1 MGFDML
7 SVVQLIG
14 GLALFIYGMTT
25 MGKGLER
32 AAGSKLEKT
41 LEKMTGNVFKALLMG
56 MVVTMVI
63 QSSSA
68 TTVMVVGFV
77 NAGIMTL
84 RQSVGVILGANI
96 GTTIT
101 AQILRLDGGAAV
113 SENLF
118 MQMLKPKNLAYV
130 IVLVGVIIMM
140 LAKKRRTRDI
150 ADIFSGFGILFIGM
164 SVMEGAVAPLAD
176 LPQFAQLF
184 AAISNPVLGVLV
196 GTLVTAIIQSSSASV
211 GILQALSTTGAITY
225 SAAIP
230 IILGQNIG
238 TCITAFL
245 SSLGGSKNARRTA
258 MVHFYFNLIGSI
270 VFLVGTYAI
279 QYTVGFPFWDA
290 AIDKGGIA
298 NFHTLFNLSCT
309 LLFLPFTGLLVK
321 LAAWSV
327 PSGDV
332 QEDPLSKLEPRFLTT
347 PSLALEQAQRC
358 IADMGEAAKQNFH
371 LATDPLFSNAVP
383 NEEIFREQESFLD
396 RAEVEIARY
405 LTNVHNIRSVDQRR
419 QTAEMMH
426 SLSDFEKIGDYA
438 QNIFTR
444 MDEFRQ
450 AELCFTPTAVQELR
464 TMCEAVGE
472 ALNLTVEGY
481 VTRSASVARTVEP
494 LEEVVD
500 TLKERLKSR
509 HIDRLS
515 NSECT
520 MQVGIPFLDI
530 VHDLEKISDHC
541 SNIAI
546 YTIQLCEGAEEFDT
560 HAYAKQAYKD
570 TEQFKEKLRF
580 YQQKYVTQIDA
591 IESPDGAIG

>member
-1 MGFDML
+1 MEFDVL
-7 SVVQLIG
+7 SIVQMIG

-41 LEKMTGNVFKALLMG
+41 LEKMTGNVFTALIMG

-84 RQSVGVILGANI
+84 KQSVGVILGANI
-96 GTTIT
+96 GTTVT
-101 AQILRLDGGAAV
+101 AQILRLSGGDGSG
-113 SENLF
+113 NLF
-118 MQMLKPKNLAYV
+118 MDLLKPKNLAYI

-150 ADIFSGFGILFIGM
+150 ADIFTGFGILFIGM
-164 SVMEGAVAPLAD
+164 AVMEGAVAPLAD
-176 LPQFAQLF
+176 LPQFADLF
-184 AAISNPVLGVLV
+184 AAISNPVLGVVV
-196 GTLVTAIIQSSSASV
+196 GAGVTAIIQSSSASV

-270 VFLVGTYAI
+270 AFLVAIYAV
-279 QYTVGFPFWDA
+279 QYAVGFSFWENP
-290 AIDKGGIA
+290 IDKGGIA
-298 NFHTLFNLSCT
+298 NFHTLFNVTCT

-321 LAAWSV
+321 LARWSV
-327 PSGDV
+327 PTGET
-332 QEDPLSKLEPRFLTT
+332 QEDPLAKLEPRFLTT
-347 PSLALEQAQRC
+347 PALALDQAQRC
-358 IADMGEAAKQNFH
+358 IADMGEAAKSNFH
-371 LATDPLFSNAVP
+371 LAVDPMFGGSAAS
-383 NEEIFREQESFLD
+383 EEIFREHEAFLD
-396 RAEVEIARY
+396 RAEVEIGRY
-405 LTNVHNIRSVDQRR
+405 LTTMHNVRSVDQRR
-419 QTAEMMH
+419 QSAEMMH

-438 QNIFTR
+438 QNIFDR
-444 MDEFRQ
+444 ADEFRQ
-450 AELCFTPTAVQELR
+450 AGLSFSATAMNELHAMTDAVSEVLD
-464 TMCEAVGE
+464 M
-472 ALNLTVEGY
+472 TVEAY
-481 VTRSASVARTVEP
+481 VTQSVSLARSVEP

-500 TLKERLKSR
+500 TMKEQLKSR
-509 HIDRLS
+509 HIERLG
-515 NSECT
+515 EGGCT
-520 MQVGIPFLDI
+520 MQTGIHFLDI

-546 YTIQLCEGAEEFDT
+546 YTIQLVEGAEEFDT
-560 HAYAKQAYKD
+560 HAYAKAEFKSGP
-570 TEQFKEKLRF
+570 QFESKLKF
-580 YQQKYVTQIDA
+580 YQSKYLSRLNDVAQA
-591 IESPDGAIG
+591 

>member
-1 MGFDML
+1 MEFDVL
-7 SVVQLIG
+7 SIVQMIG

-41 LEKMTGNVFKALLMG
+41 LEKMTGNVFTALIMG

-84 RQSVGVILGANI
+84 KQSVGVILGANI
-96 GTTIT
+96 GTTVT
-101 AQILRLDGGAAV
+101 AQILRLSGGDGSG
-113 SENLF
+113 NLF
-118 MQMLKPKNLAYV
+118 MDLLKPKNLAYI

-150 ADIFSGFGILFIGM
+150 ADIFTGFGILFIGM
-164 SVMEGAVAPLAD
+164 AVMEGAVAPLAD
-176 LPQFAQLF
+176 LPQFAELF
-184 AAISNPVLGVLV
+184 AAISNPVLGVVV
-196 GTLVTAIIQSSSASV
+196 GAGVTAIIQSSSASV

-270 VFLVGTYAI
+270 AFLVAIYAV
-279 QYTVGFPFWDA
+279 QYAVGFSFWENP
-290 AIDKGGIA
+290 IDKGGIA
-298 NFHTLFNLSCT
+298 NFHTLFNVTCT

-321 LAAWSV
+321 LARWSV
-327 PSGDV
+327 PTGET
-332 QEDPLSKLEPRFLTT
+332 QEDPLAKLEPRFLTT
-347 PSLALEQAQRC
+347 PALALDQAQRC
-358 IADMGEAAKQNFH
+358 IADMGEAAKSNFH
-371 LATDPLFSNAVP
+371 LAIDPMFGGSAAS
-383 NEEIFREQESFLD
+383 EEIFREHEAFLD
-396 RAEVEIARY
+396 RAEVEIGRY
-405 LTNVHNIRSVDQRR
+405 LTTMHNVRSVDQRR
-419 QTAEMMH
+419 QSAEMMH

-438 QNIFTR
+438 QNIFDR
-444 MDEFRQ
+444 ADEFRQ
-450 AELCFTPTAVQELR
+450 AGLSFSATAMNELHAMTDAVSEVLD
-464 TMCEAVGE
+464 M
-472 ALNLTVEGY
+472 TVEAY
-481 VTRSASVARTVEP
+481 VTQSVSLARSVEP

-500 TLKERLKSR
+500 TMKEQLKSR
-509 HIDRLS
+509 HIERLG
-515 NSECT
+515 EGGCT
-520 MQVGIPFLDI
+520 MQTGIHFLDI

-546 YTIQLCEGAEEFDT
+546 YTIQLVEGAEEFDT
-560 HAYAKQAYKD
+560 HAYAKAEFKSGP
-570 TEQFKEKLRF
+570 QFESKLKF
-580 YQQKYVTQIDA
+580 YQNKYLSRLNDA
-591 IESPDGAIG
+591 AQA

>member
-1 MGFDML
+1 MEFDVL
-7 SVVQLIG
+7 SIVQMIG

-41 LEKMTGNVFKALLMG
+41 LEKMTGNVFTALIMG

-84 RQSVGVILGANI
+84 KQSVGVILGANI

-101 AQILRLDGGAAV
+101 AQILRLSGGEG
-113 SENLF
+113 SGNLF
-118 MQMLKPKNLAYV
+118 MDLLKPKNLAYI

-150 ADIFSGFGILFIGM
+150 ADIFTGFGILFIGM
-164 SVMEGAVAPLAD
+164 AVMEGAVAPLAD
-176 LPQFAQLF
+176 LPQFADLF
-184 AAISNPVLGVLV
+184 AAISNPVLGVVV
-196 GTLVTAIIQSSSASV
+196 GAGVTAIIQSSSASV

-270 VFLVGTYAI
+270 AFLVAIYAM
-279 QYTVGFPFWDA
+279 QYTVGFSFWENP
-290 AIDKGGIA
+290 IDKGGIA
-298 NFHTLFNLSCT
+298 NFHTLFNVTCT

-321 LAAWSV
+321 LARWSV
-327 PSGDV
+327 PTGET
-332 QEDPLSKLEPRFLTT
+332 QEDPLAKLEPRFLTT
-347 PSLALEQAQRC
+347 PALALDQAQRC
-358 IADMGEAAKQNFH
+358 IADMGEAAKNNFH
-371 LATDPLFSNAVP
+371 LAVDPMFGGSAAS
-383 NEEIFREQESFLD
+383 EEIFREHEAFLD
-396 RAEVEIARY
+396 RAEVEIGRY
-405 LTNVHNIRSVDQRR
+405 LTTMHNVRSVDQRR
-419 QTAEMMH
+419 QSAEMMH

-438 QNIFTR
+438 QNIFDR
-444 MDEFRQ
+444 ADEFRQ
-450 AELCFTPTAVQELR
+450 AGLSFSATAMNELHAMTDAVSEVLD
-464 TMCEAVGE
+464 M
-472 ALNLTVEGY
+472 TVEAY
-481 VTRSASVARTVEP
+481 VTQSVSLARSVEP

-500 TLKERLKSR
+500 TMKEQLKSR
-509 HIDRLS
+509 HIERLG
-515 NSECT
+515 EGGCT
-520 MQVGIPFLDI
+520 MQTGIHFLDI

-546 YTIQLCEGAEEFDT
+546 YTIQLVEGAEEFDT
-560 HAYAKQAYKD
+560 HAYAKAEFKSGP
-570 TEQFKEKLRF
+570 QFESKLKF
-580 YQQKYVTQIDA
+580 YQNKYLSRLNDA
-591 IESPDGAIG
+591 AQA

>member
-1 MGFDML
+1 MEFDVL
-7 SVVQLIG
+7 SIVQMIG

-41 LEKMTGNVFKALLMG
+41 LEKMTGNVFTALIMG

-84 RQSVGVILGANI
+84 KQSVGVILGANI
-96 GTTIT
+96 GTTVT
-101 AQILRLDGGAAV
+101 AQILRLSGGEG
-113 SENLF
+113 SGNLF
-118 MQMLKPKNLAYV
+118 MDLLKPKNLAYI

-150 ADIFSGFGILFIGM
+150 ADIFTGFGILFIGM
-164 SVMEGAVAPLAD
+164 AVMEGAVAPLAD
-176 LPQFAQLF
+176 LPQFADLF
-184 AAISNPVLGVLV
+184 AAISNPVLGVVV
-196 GTLVTAIIQSSSASV
+196 GAGVTAIIQSSSASV

-270 VFLVGTYAI
+270 AFLVAIYAV
-279 QYTVGFPFWDA
+279 QYAVGFSFWENP
-290 AIDKGGIA
+290 IDKGGIA
-298 NFHTLFNLSCT
+298 NFHTLFNVTCT

-321 LAAWSV
+321 LARWSV
-327 PSGDV
+327 PTGET
-332 QEDPLSKLEPRFLTT
+332 QEDPLAKLEPRFLTT
-347 PSLALEQAQRC
+347 PALALDQAQRC
-358 IADMGEAAKQNFH
+358 IADMGEAAKSNFH
-371 LATDPLFSNAVP
+371 LAVDPMFGGSAAS
-383 NEEIFREQESFLD
+383 EEIFREHEAFLD
-396 RAEVEIARY
+396 RAEVEIGRY
-405 LTNVHNIRSVDQRR
+405 LTTMHNVRSVDQRR
-419 QTAEMMH
+419 QSAEMMH

-438 QNIFTR
+438 QNIFDR
-444 MDEFRQ
+444 ADEFRQ
-450 AELCFTPTAVQELR
+450 AGLSFSATAMNELHAMTDAVSEVLD
-464 TMCEAVGE
+464 M
-472 ALNLTVEGY
+472 TVEAY
-481 VTRSASVARTVEP
+481 VTQSVSLARSVEP

-500 TLKERLKSR
+500 TMKERLQSR
-509 HIDRLS
+509 HIERLG
-515 NSECT
+515 EGGCT
-520 MQVGIPFLDI
+520 MQTGIHFLDI

-546 YTIQLCEGAEEFDT
+546 YTIQLVEGAEEFDT
-560 HAYAKQAYKD
+560 HAYAKAEFKSGP
-570 TEQFKEKLRF
+570 QFESKLKF
-580 YQQKYVTQIDA
+580 YQSKYLSRLNDA
-591 IESPDGAIG
+591 AQA

>member
-1 MGFDML
+1 MEFDVL
-7 SVVQLIG
+7 SIVQMIG

-41 LEKMTGNVFKALLMG
+41 LEKMTGNVFTALIMG

-84 RQSVGVILGANI
+84 KQSVGVILGANI
-96 GTTIT
+96 GTTVT
-101 AQILRLDGGAAV
+101 AQILRLSGGEG
-113 SENLF
+113 SGNLF
-118 MQMLKPKNLAYV
+118 MDLLKPKNLAYI

-150 ADIFSGFGILFIGM
+150 ADIFTGFGILFIGM
-164 SVMEGAVAPLAD
+164 AVMEGAVAPLAD
-176 LPQFAQLF
+176 LPQFADLF
-184 AAISNPVLGVLV
+184 AAISNPVLGVVV
-196 GTLVTAIIQSSSASV
+196 GAGVTAIIQSSSASV

-270 VFLVGTYAI
+270 AFLVAIYAV
-279 QYTVGFPFWDA
+279 QYAVGFSFWENP
-290 AIDKGGIA
+290 IDKGGIA
-298 NFHTLFNLSCT
+298 NFHTLFNVTCT

-321 LAAWSV
+321 LARWSV
-327 PSGDV
+327 PTGET
-332 QEDPLSKLEPRFLTT
+332 QEDPLAKLEPRFLTT
-347 PSLALEQAQRC
+347 PALALDQAQRC
-358 IADMGEAAKQNFH
+358 IADMGEAAKSNFH
-371 LATDPLFSNAVP
+371 LAVDPMFGGSAAS
-383 NEEIFREQESFLD
+383 EEIFREHEAFLD
-396 RAEVEIARY
+396 RAEVEIGRY
-405 LTNVHNIRSVDQRR
+405 LTTMHNVRSVDQRR
-419 QTAEMMH
+419 QSAEMMH

-438 QNIFTR
+438 QNIFDR
-444 MDEFRQ
+444 ADEFRQ
-450 AELCFTPTAVQELR
+450 AGLSFSATAMNELHAMTDAVSEVLD
-464 TMCEAVGE
+464 M
-472 ALNLTVEGY
+472 TVEAY
-481 VTRSASVARTVEP
+481 VTQSVSLARSVEP

-500 TLKERLKSR
+500 TMKEQLKSR
-509 HIDRLS
+509 HIERLG
-515 NSECT
+515 EGGCT
-520 MQVGIPFLDI
+520 MQTGIHFLDI

-546 YTIQLCEGAEEFDT
+546 YTIQLVEGAEEFDT
-560 HAYAKQAYKD
+560 HAYAKAEFKSGP
-570 TEQFKEKLRF
+570 QFESKLKF
-580 YQQKYVTQIDA
+580 YQNKYLSRLNDA
-591 IESPDGAIG
+591 AQA

>member
-1 MGFDML
+1 MEFDVL
-7 SVVQLIG
+7 SIVQMIG

-41 LEKMTGNVFKALLMG
+41 LEKMTGNVFTALIMG

-84 RQSVGVILGANI
+84 KQSVGVILGANI
-96 GTTIT
+96 GTTVT
-101 AQILRLDGGAAV
+101 AQILRLSGGDGSG
-113 SENLF
+113 NLF
-118 MQMLKPKNLAYV
+118 MDLLKPKNLAYI

-150 ADIFSGFGILFIGM
+150 ADIFTGFGILFIGM
-164 SVMEGAVAPLAD
+164 SVMESAVAPLAD
-176 LPQFAQLF
+176 LPQFAELF
-184 AAISNPVLGVLV
+184 AAISNPVLGVVV
-196 GTLVTAIIQSSSASV
+196 GAGVTAIIQSSSASV

-270 VFLVGTYAI
+270 AFLVAIYAV
-279 QYTVGFPFWDA
+279 QYAVGFSFWENP
-290 AIDKGGIA
+290 IDKGGIA
-298 NFHTLFNLSCT
+298 NFHTLFNVTCT

-321 LAAWSV
+321 LARWSV
-327 PSGDV
+327 PTGET
-332 QEDPLSKLEPRFLTT
+332 QEDPLAKLEPRFLTT
-347 PSLALEQAQRC
+347 PALALDQAQRC
-358 IADMGEAAKQNFH
+358 IADMGEAAKSNFH
-371 LATDPLFSNAVP
+371 LAIDPMFGGSAAS
-383 NEEIFREQESFLD
+383 EEIFREHEAFLD
-396 RAEVEIARY
+396 RAEVEIGRY
-405 LTNVHNIRSVDQRR
+405 LTTMHNVRSVDQRR
-419 QTAEMMH
+419 QSAEMMH

-438 QNIFTR
+438 QNIFDR
-444 MDEFRQ
+444 ADEFRQ
-450 AELCFTPTAVQELR
+450 AGLSFSATAMNELHAMTDAVSEVLD
-464 TMCEAVGE
+464 M
-472 ALNLTVEGY
+472 TVEAY
-481 VTRSASVARTVEP
+481 VTQSVSLARSVEP

-500 TLKERLKSR
+500 TMKEQLKSR
-509 HIDRLS
+509 HIERLG
-515 NSECT
+515 EGGCT
-520 MQVGIPFLDI
+520 MQTGIHFLDI

-546 YTIQLCEGAEEFDT
+546 YTIQLVEGAEEFDT
-560 HAYAKQAYKD
+560 HAYAKAEFKSGP
-570 TEQFKEKLRF
+570 QFESKLKF
-580 YQQKYVTQIDA
+580 YQNKYLSRLNDA
-591 IESPDGAIG
+591 AQA

>member
-1 MGFDML
+1 MEFDVL
-7 SVVQLIG
+7 SIVQMIG

-41 LEKMTGNVFKALLMG
+41 LEKMTGNVFTALIMG

-84 RQSVGVILGANI
+84 KQSVGVILGANI
-96 GTTIT
+96 GTTVT
-101 AQILRLDGGAAV
+101 AQILRLSGGDGSG
-113 SENLF
+113 NLF
-118 MQMLKPKNLAYV
+118 MDLLKPKNLAYI

-150 ADIFSGFGILFIGM
+150 ADIFTGFGILFIGM
-164 SVMEGAVAPLAD
+164 AVMEGAVAPLAD
-176 LPQFAQLF
+176 LPQFADLF
-184 AAISNPVLGVLV
+184 AAISNPVLGVVV
-196 GTLVTAIIQSSSASV
+196 GAGVTAIIQSSSASV

-270 VFLVGTYAI
+270 AFLVAIYAV
-279 QYTVGFPFWDA
+279 QYTVGFSFWENP
-290 AIDKGGIA
+290 IDKGGIA
-298 NFHTLFNLSCT
+298 NFHTLFNVTCT

-321 LAAWSV
+321 LAKWSV
-327 PSGDV
+327 PTGET
-332 QEDPLSKLEPRFLTT
+332 QEDPLAKLEPRFLTT
-347 PSLALEQAQRC
+347 PALALDQAQRC
-358 IADMGEAAKQNFH
+358 IADMGEAAKSNFH
-371 LATDPLFSNAVP
+371 LAVDPMFGGSAAS
-383 NEEIFREQESFLD
+383 EEIFREHEAFLD
-396 RAEVEIARY
+396 RAEVEIGRY
-405 LTNVHNIRSVDQRR
+405 LTTMHNVRSVDQRR
-419 QTAEMMH
+419 QSAEMMH

-438 QNIFTR
+438 QNIFDR
-444 MDEFRQ
+444 ADEFRQ
-450 AELCFTPTAVQELR
+450 AGLSFSTTAMNELHAMTDAVSEVLD
-464 TMCEAVGE
+464 M
-472 ALNLTVEGY
+472 TVEAY
-481 VTRSASVARTVEP
+481 VTQSVSLARSVEP

-500 TLKERLKSR
+500 TMKEQLKSR
-509 HIDRLS
+509 HIERLG
-515 NSECT
+515 EGGCT
-520 MQVGIPFLDI
+520 MQTGIHFLDI

-546 YTIQLCEGAEEFDT
+546 YTIQLVEGAEEFDT
-560 HAYAKQAYKD
+560 HAYAKAEFKSGP
-570 TEQFKEKLRF
+570 QFESKLKF
-580 YQQKYVTQIDA
+580 YQNKYLSRLNDTAQA
-591 IESPDGAIG
+591 

>member
-1 MGFDML
+1 MEFDVL
-7 SVVQLIG
+7 SIVQMIG

-41 LEKMTGNVFKALLMG
+41 LEKMTGNVFTALIMG

-84 RQSVGVILGANI
+84 KQSVGVILGANI
-96 GTTIT
+96 GTTVT
-101 AQILRLDGGAAV
+101 AQILRLSGGDGSG
-113 SENLF
+113 NLF
-118 MQMLKPKNLAYV
+118 MDLLKPKNLAYI
-130 IVLVGVIIMM
+130 IVLVGVIVMM

-150 ADIFSGFGILFIGM
+150 ADIFTGFGILFIGM
-164 SVMEGAVAPLAD
+164 AVMEGAVAPLAD
-176 LPQFAQLF
+176 LPQFADLF
-184 AAISNPVLGVLV
+184 AAISNPVLGVVV
-196 GTLVTAIIQSSSASV
+196 GAGVTAIIQSSSASV

-270 VFLVGTYAI
+270 AFLVAIYAV
-279 QYTVGFPFWDA
+279 QYAVGFSFWENP
-290 AIDKGGIA
+290 IDKGGIA
-298 NFHTLFNLSCT
+298 NFHTLFNVTCT

-321 LAAWSV
+321 LARWSV
-327 PSGDV
+327 PTGET
-332 QEDPLSKLEPRFLTT
+332 QEDPLAKLEPRFLTT
-347 PSLALEQAQRC
+347 PALALDQAQRC
-358 IADMGEAAKQNFH
+358 IADMGEAAKSNFH
-371 LATDPLFSNAVP
+371 LAVDPMFGGSAAS
-383 NEEIFREQESFLD
+383 EEIFREHEAFLD
-396 RAEVEIARY
+396 RAEVEIGRY
-405 LTNVHNIRSVDQRR
+405 LTTMHNVRSVDQRR
-419 QTAEMMH
+419 QSAEMMH

-438 QNIFTR
+438 QNIFDR
-444 MDEFRQ
+444 ADEFRQ
-450 AELCFTPTAVQELR
+450 AGLSFSATAMNELHTMTDAVSEVLD
-464 TMCEAVGE
+464 M
-472 ALNLTVEGY
+472 TVEAY
-481 VTRSASVARTVEP
+481 VTQSVSLARSVEP

-500 TLKERLKSR
+500 TMKEQLKSR
-509 HIDRLS
+509 HIERLG
-515 NSECT
+515 EGGCT
-520 MQVGIPFLDI
+520 MQTGIHFLDI

-546 YTIQLCEGAEEFDT
+546 YTIQLVEGAEEFDT
-560 HAYAKQAYKD
+560 HAYAKAEFKSGP
-570 TEQFKEKLRF
+570 QFESKLKF
-580 YQQKYVTQIDA
+580 YQNKYLSRLNDA
-591 IESPDGAIG
+591 AQA

>member
-1 MGFDML
+1 MEFNML

-56 MVVTMVI
+56 LVVTMVI

-77 NAGIMTL
+77 NAGIMSL

-101 AQILRLDGGAAV
+101 AQILRLDSGSAIG
-113 SENLF
+113 ENLM

-164 SVMEGAVAPLAD
+164 SVMESAVAPLAD
-176 LPQFAQLF
+176 WPQFAQLF
-184 AAISNPVLGVLV
+184 ATIANPVLGVLV
-196 GTLVTAIIQSSSASV
+196 GAGVTAIIQSSSASV
-211 GILQALSTTGAITY
+211 GILQALSTTGAISY
-225 SAAIP
+225 AAAIP

-270 VFLVGTYAI
+270 VFLVAIYAI
-279 QYTVGFPFWDA
+279 EYTVGFPFWDS

-298 NFHTLFNLSCT
+298 NFHTLFNVTCT
-309 LLFLPFTGLLVK
+309 LLFLPFTGVLVK
-321 LAAWSV
+321 LATWSV
-327 PSGDV
+327 PSGET
-332 QEDPLSKLEPRFLTT
+332 QEDPLAKLEPRFLTT

-358 IADMGEAAKQNFH
+358 IADMGDAAKQNFH
-371 LATDPLFSNAVP
+371 LAVGPLFGEGEPKEDV
-383 NEEIFREQESFLD
+383 FREHESFLD
-396 RAEVEIARY
+396 RAEVEIGRY
-405 LTNVHNIRSVDQRR
+405 LTNIHNIRSVDQRR
-419 QTAEMMH
+419 QLAEMMH
-426 SLSDFEKIGDYA
+426 TLSDFEKIGDYA
-438 QNIFTR
+438 QNIFGR
-444 MDEFRQ
+444 VDEFRQ
-450 AELCFTPTAVQELR
+450 SDLCFSPAAMQELHA
-464 TMCEAVGE
+464 MCGAVGE
-472 ALNLTVEGY
+472 ALDLTVEGY
-481 VTRSASVARTVEP
+481 VTRSVSVARTVEP
-494 LEEVVD
+494 IEEVVD

-509 HIDRLS
+509 HIERLS
-515 NSECT
+515 RSECT
-520 MQVGIPFLDI
+520 MQTGIHFLDI

-541 SNIAI
+541 ANIAI
-546 YTIQLCEGAEEFDT
+546 YTIQLGEGAEEFDT
-560 HAYAKQAYKD
+560 HEYAKKEYKS
-570 TEQFKEKLRF
+570 TEQFKEKLAF
-580 YQQKYVTQIDA
+580 YQQKYLTQIDPSA
-591 IESPDGAIG
+591 K

>member
-1 MGFDML
+1 MDFNVL
-7 SVVQLIG
+7 SVVQMVG
-14 GLALFIYGMTT
+14 GLALFVYGMTT

-41 LEKMTGNVFKALLMG
+41 LEKMTGNIFSSLLMG

-84 RQSVGVILGANI
+84 HQSIGVILGANI

-101 AQILRLDGGAAV
+101 AQILRLDSGSGM
-113 SENLF
+113 SDSII
-118 MQMLKPKNLAYV
+118 MQMLKPKNLAFI
-130 IVLVGVIIMM
+130 IVLIGVIIMM

-164 SVMEGAVAPLAD
+164 STMESAVAPLAD
-176 LPQFAQLF
+176 LPQFSQLF
-184 AAISNPVLGVLV
+184 ATIANPVLGVLV
-196 GTLVTAIIQSSSASV
+196 GAGVTAIIQSSSASV

-245 SSLGGSKNARRTA
+245 SSIGGSKNARRTA

-270 VFLVGTYAI
+270 IFLVGIYALE
-279 QYTVGFPFWDA
+279 YTVGFAFWDS

-298 NFHTLFNLSCT
+298 NFHTLFNVSCT
-309 LLFLPFTGLLVK
+309 ILFLPFTRLLVN
-321 LAAWSV
+321 LAEWSV
-327 PSGDV
+327 PSGEQ
-332 QEDPLSKLEPRFLTT
+332 QEDPLARLEPRFLTT

-358 IADMGEAAKQNFH
+358 IADMGDAAKQNFR
-371 LATDPLFSNAVP
+371 LATEPLFGGSISS
-383 NEEIFREQESFLD
+383 EEKFRETESFLD

-405 LTNVHNIRSVDQRR
+405 LTNVHNIRSIDQRR
-419 QTAEMMH
+419 QMAEMMH

-438 QNIFTR
+438 QNIFER
-444 MDEFRQ
+444 AEEFRQ
-450 AELCFTPTAVQELR
+450 SGMAFSDVAALELR
-464 TMCEAVGE
+464 TMCKAVGE
-472 ALNLTVEGY
+472 ALELTVEGY
-481 VTRSASVARTVEP
+481 VTRSVSISRTVEP
-494 LEEVVD
+494 VEEVVD
-500 TLKERLKSR
+500 TLKERLKSN
-509 HIDRLS
+509 HIDRLG

-520 MQVGIPFLDI
+520 MQIGIPFLDI

-546 YTIQLCEGAEEFDT
+546 YTIQLGEGAEEFDT
-560 HAYAKQAYKD
+560 HEYAKEGYRS
-570 TEQFKEKLRF
+570 TPQFAEKLRY
-580 YQQKYVTQIDA
+580 YQQKYLTQLDA
-591 IESPDGAIG
+591 LPDKH

>member
-1 MGFDML
+1 M
-7 SVVQLIG
+7 IG

-41 LEKMTGNVFKALLMG
+41 LEKMTGNVFTALIMG
-56 MVVTMVI
+56 MVVTKVI

-84 RQSVGVILGANI
+84 KQSVGVILGANI
-96 GTTIT
+96 GTTVT
-101 AQILRLDGGAAV
+101 AQILRLSGGDGSG
-113 SENLF
+113 NLF
-118 MQMLKPKNLAYV
+118 MDLLKPKNLAYI

-150 ADIFSGFGILFIGM
+150 ADIFTGFGILFIGM
-164 SVMEGAVAPLAD
+164 AVMEGAVAPLAD
-176 LPQFAQLF
+176 LPQFADLF
-184 AAISNPVLGVLV
+184 AAISNPVLGVVV
-196 GTLVTAIIQSSSASV
+196 GAGVTAIIQSSSASV

-270 VFLVGTYAI
+270 AFLVAIYAV
-279 QYTVGFPFWDA
+279 QYTVGFSFWENP
-290 AIDKGGIA
+290 IDKGGIA
-298 NFHTLFNLSCT
+298 NFHTLFNVTCT

-321 LAAWSV
+321 LAKWSV
-327 PSGDV
+327 PTGET
-332 QEDPLSKLEPRFLTT
+332 QEDPLAKLEPRFLTT
-347 PSLALEQAQRC
+347 PALALDQAQRC
-358 IADMGEAAKQNFH
+358 IADMGEAAKSNFH
-371 LATDPLFSNAVP
+371 LAVDPMFGGSAAS
-383 NEEIFREQESFLD
+383 EEIFREHEAFLD
-396 RAEVEIARY
+396 RAEVEIGRY
-405 LTNVHNIRSVDQRR
+405 LTTMHNVRSVDQRR
-419 QTAEMMH
+419 QSAEMMH

-438 QNIFTR
+438 QNIFDR
-444 MDEFRQ
+444 ADEFRQ
-450 AELCFTPTAVQELR
+450 AGLSFSTTAMNELHAMTDAVSEVLD
-464 TMCEAVGE
+464 M
-472 ALNLTVEGY
+472 TVEAY
-481 VTRSASVARTVEP
+481 VTQSVSLARSVEP

-500 TLKERLKSR
+500 TMKEQLKSR
-509 HIDRLS
+509 HIERLG
-515 NSECT
+515 EGGCT
-520 MQVGIPFLDI
+520 MQTGIHFLDI

-546 YTIQLCEGAEEFDT
+546 YTIQLVEGAEEFDT
-560 HAYAKQAYKD
+560 HAYAKAEFKSGP
-570 TEQFKEKLRF
+570 QFESKLKF
-580 YQQKYVTQIDA
+580 YQSKYLSRLNDA
-591 IESPDGAIG
+591 AQA

>member
-1 MGFDML
+1 MEFDVL
-7 SVVQLIG
+7 SIVQMIG

-41 LEKMTGNVFKALLMG
+41 LEKMTGNVFTALIMG

-84 RQSVGVILGANI
+84 KQSVGVILGANI
-96 GTTIT
+96 GTTVT
-101 AQILRLDGGAAV
+101 AQILRLSGGEG
-113 SENLF
+113 SGNLF
-118 MQMLKPKNLAYV
+118 MDMLKPKNLAYI

-150 ADIFSGFGILFIGM
+150 ADIFTGFGILFIGM
-164 SVMEGAVAPLAD
+164 AVMEGAVAPLAD
-176 LPQFAQLF
+176 LPQFADLF
-184 AAISNPVLGVLV
+184 AAISNPVLGVVV
-196 GTLVTAIIQSSSASV
+196 GAGVTAIIQSSSASV

-270 VFLVGTYAI
+270 AFLVAIYAV
-279 QYTVGFPFWDA
+279 QYTVGFSFWENP
-290 AIDKGGIA
+290 IDKGGIA
-298 NFHTLFNLSCT
+298 NFHTLFNVTCT

-321 LAAWSV
+321 LAKWSV
-327 PSGDV
+327 PTGET
-332 QEDPLSKLEPRFLTT
+332 QEDPLAKLEPRFLTT
-347 PSLALEQAQRC
+347 PALALDQAQRC
-358 IADMGEAAKQNFH
+358 IADMGEAAKSNFH
-371 LATDPLFSNAVP
+371 LAVDPMFGGSAAS
-383 NEEIFREQESFLD
+383 EEIFREHEAFLD
-396 RAEVEIARY
+396 RAEVEIGRY
-405 LTNVHNIRSVDQRR
+405 LTTMHNVRSVDQRR
-419 QTAEMMH
+419 QSAEMMH

-438 QNIFTR
+438 QNIFDR
-444 MDEFRQ
+444 ADEFRQ
-450 AELCFTPTAVQELR
+450 AGLSFSTTAMNELHAMTDAVSEVLD
-464 TMCEAVGE
+464 M
-472 ALNLTVEGY
+472 TVEAY
-481 VTRSASVARTVEP
+481 VTQSVSLARSVEP

-500 TLKERLKSR
+500 TMKEQLKSR
-509 HIDRLS
+509 HIERLG
-515 NSECT
+515 EGGCT
-520 MQVGIPFLDI
+520 MQTGIHFLDI

-546 YTIQLCEGAEEFDT
+546 YTIQLVEGAEEFDT
-560 HAYAKQAYKD
+560 HAYAKAEFKSGP
-570 TEQFKEKLRF
+570 QFESKLKF
-580 YQQKYVTQIDA
+580 YQSKYLSRLNDA
-591 IESPDGAIG
+591 AQA

>member
-1 MGFDML
+1 MEFDVL
-7 SVVQLIG
+7 SIVQMIG

-41 LEKMTGNVFKALLMG
+41 LEKMTGNDFTALIMG

-84 RQSVGVILGANI
+84 KQSVGVILGANI
-96 GTTIT
+96 GTTVT
-101 AQILRLDGGAAV
+101 AQILRLSGGEG
-113 SENLF
+113 SGNLF
-118 MQMLKPKNLAYV
+118 MDLLKPKNLAYI

-150 ADIFSGFGILFIGM
+150 ADIFTGFGILFIGM
-164 SVMEGAVAPLAD
+164 AVMEGAVAPLAD
-176 LPQFAQLF
+176 LPQFADLF
-184 AAISNPVLGVLV
+184 AAISNPVLGVVV
-196 GTLVTAIIQSSSASV
+196 GAGVTAIIQSSSASV

-270 VFLVGTYAI
+270 AFLVAIYAV
-279 QYTVGFPFWDA
+279 QYAVGFSFWENP
-290 AIDKGGIA
+290 IDKGGIA
-298 NFHTLFNLSCT
+298 NFHTLFNVTCT

-321 LAAWSV
+321 LARWSV
-327 PSGDV
+327 PTGET
-332 QEDPLSKLEPRFLTT
+332 QEDPLAKLEPRFLTT
-347 PSLALEQAQRC
+347 PALALDQAQRC
-358 IADMGEAAKQNFH
+358 IADMGEAAKSNFH
-371 LATDPLFSNAVP
+371 LAVDPMFGGSAAS
-383 NEEIFREQESFLD
+383 EEIFREHEAFLD
-396 RAEVEIARY
+396 RAEVEIGRY
-405 LTNVHNIRSVDQRR
+405 LTTMHNVRSVDQRR
-419 QTAEMMH
+419 QSAEMMH

-438 QNIFTR
+438 QNIFDR
-444 MDEFRQ
+444 ADEFRQ
-450 AELCFTPTAVQELR
+450 AGLSFSATAMNELHAMTDAVSEVLD
-464 TMCEAVGE
+464 M
-472 ALNLTVEGY
+472 TVEAY
-481 VTRSASVARTVEP
+481 VTQSVSLARSVEP

-500 TLKERLKSR
+500 TMKEQLKSR
-509 HIDRLS
+509 HIERLG
-515 NSECT
+515 EGGCT
-520 MQVGIPFLDI
+520 MQTGIHFLDI

-546 YTIQLCEGAEEFDT
+546 YTIQLVEGAEEFDT
-560 HAYAKQAYKD
+560 HAYAKAEFKSGP
-570 TEQFKEKLRF
+570 QFESKLKF
-580 YQQKYVTQIDA
+580 YQSKYLSRLNDA
-591 IESPDGAIG
+591 AQA

>member
-1 MGFDML
+1 MEFNML

-56 MVVTMVI
+56 LVVTMVI

-77 NAGIMTL
+77 NAGIMSL

-101 AQILRLDGGAAV
+101 AQILRLDSGSAIG
-113 SENLF
+113 ENLM

-164 SVMEGAVAPLAD
+164 SVMESAVAPLAD
-176 LPQFAQLF
+176 WPQFAQLF
-184 AAISNPVLGVLV
+184 ATIANPVLGVLV
-196 GTLVTAIIQSSSASV
+196 GAGVTAIIQSSSASV
-211 GILQALSTTGAITY
+211 GILQALSTTGAISY
-225 SAAIP
+225 AAAIP

-270 VFLVGTYAI
+270 VFLVAIYAI
-279 QYTVGFPFWDA
+279 EYTVGFPFWDS

-298 NFHTLFNLSCT
+298 NFHTLFNVTCT
-309 LLFLPFTGLLVK
+309 LLFLPFTGVLVK
-321 LAAWSV
+321 LATWSV
-327 PSGDV
+327 PSGET
-332 QEDPLSKLEPRFLTT
+332 QEDPLAKLEPRFLTT

-358 IADMGEAAKQNFH
+358 IADMGDAAKQNFH
-371 LATDPLFSNAVP
+371 LAVGPLFGEGEPKEDV
-383 NEEIFREQESFLD
+383 FREHESFLD
-396 RAEVEIARY
+396 RAEVEIGRY
-405 LTNVHNIRSVDQRR
+405 LTNIHNIRSVDQRR
-419 QTAEMMH
+419 QLAEMMH

-438 QNIFTR
+438 QNIFGR
-444 MDEFRQ
+444 VDEFRQ
-450 AELCFTPTAVQELR
+450 SDLCFSPAAMQELHA
-464 TMCEAVGE
+464 MCGAVGE
-472 ALNLTVEGY
+472 ALDLTVEGY
-481 VTRSASVARTVEP
+481 VTRSVSVARTVEP
-494 LEEVVD
+494 IEEVVD

-509 HIDRLS
+509 HIERLS
-515 NSECT
+515 RSECT
-520 MQVGIPFLDI
+520 MQTGIHFLDI

-541 SNIAI
+541 ANIAI
-546 YTIQLCEGAEEFDT
+546 YTIQLGEGAEEFDT
-560 HAYAKQAYKD
+560 HEYAKKEYKS
-570 TEQFKEKLRF
+570 TEQFKEKLAF
-580 YQQKYVTQIDA
+580 YQQKYLTQIDPSA
-591 IESPDGAIG
+591 K

>member
-1 MGFDML
+1 MEFNVL
-7 SVVQLIG
+7 SVVQLVG

-77 NAGIMTL
+77 NAGIMSL

-101 AQILRLDGGAAV
+101 AQILRLDSGG
-113 SENLF
+113 EIGGNLF
-118 MQMLKPKNLAYV
+118 MQMLKPKNLAFL
-130 IVLVGVIIMM
+130 IVLAGVIIMM

-164 SVMEGAVAPLAD
+164 STMESAVAPLAD

-184 AAISNPVLGVLV
+184 ATIANPVLGVLV
-196 GTLVTAIIQSSSASV
+196 GAGVTAIIQSSSASV

-225 SAAIP
+225 AAAIP

-245 SSLGGSKNARRTA
+245 SSIGGSKNARRTA

-270 VFLVGTYAI
+270 VFLAVIYSI
-279 QYTVGFPFWDA
+279 QYTVGFSFWNS

-298 NFHTLFNLSCT
+298 NFHTLFNVTCT
-309 LLFLPFTGLLVK
+309 ILFLPFTKLLVH
-321 LAAWSV
+321 LAEWSV
-327 PSGDV
+327 PSGEQ
-332 QEDPLSKLEPRFLTT
+332 QEDPLARLEPRFLTT

-358 IADMGEAAKQNFH
+358 IADMGDAAKQNLQ
-371 LATDPLFSNAVP
+371 LATEPLFDKSAP
-383 NEEIFREQESFLD
+383 NESLFREHESFLD
-396 RAEVEIARY
+396 RAEVEVARY
-405 LTNVHNIRSVDQRR
+405 LTNIHNIRSVDQRR
-419 QTAEMMH
+419 QLAEMMH

-438 QNIFTR
+438 QNIFDR
-444 MDEFRQ
+444 AEEFRQ
-450 AELCFTPTAVQELR
+450 SDLSFSETAAQELH
-464 TMCEAVGE
+464 TMCQAVGE
-472 ALNLTVEGY
+472 ALDLTVEGY
-481 VTRSASVARTVEP
+481 VTRSVSIARTVEP
-494 LEEVVD
+494 VEEVVD
-500 TLKERLKSR
+500 TLKERLKSN
-509 HIDRLS
+509 HIQRLG
-515 NSECT
+515 NNECT
-520 MQVGIPFLDI
+520 MQIGIHFLDI

-546 YTIQLCEGAEEFDT
+546 YTIQLGEGAEEFDT
-560 HAYAKQAYKD
+560 HEYAKEGYRS
-570 TEQFKEKLRF
+570 TPQFAEKLRY
-580 YQQKYVTQIDA
+580 YQQKYLTQIQA
-591 IESPDGAIG
+591 AQEKA

>member
-1 MGFDML
+1 MEFDVL
-7 SVVQLIG
+7 SIVQMIG

-41 LEKMTGNVFKALLMG
+41 LEKMTGNVFTALIMG

-84 RQSVGVILGANI
+84 KQSVGVILGANI

-101 AQILRLDGGAAV
+101 AQILRLSGGDGSG
-113 SENLF
+113 NLF
-118 MQMLKPKNLAYV
+118 MDLLKPKNLAYI

-150 ADIFSGFGILFIGM
+150 ADIFTGFGILFIGM
-164 SVMEGAVAPLAD
+164 AVMEGAVAPLAD
-176 LPQFAQLF
+176 LPQFADLF
-184 AAISNPVLGVLV
+184 AAISNPVLGVVV
-196 GTLVTAIIQSSSASV
+196 GAGVTAIIQSSSASV

-270 VFLVGTYAI
+270 AFLVAIYAV
-279 QYTVGFPFWDA
+279 QYAVGFSFWENP
-290 AIDKGGIA
+290 IDKGGIA
-298 NFHTLFNLSCT
+298 NFHTLFNVTCT

-321 LAAWSV
+321 LARWSV
-327 PSGDV
+327 PTGET
-332 QEDPLSKLEPRFLTT
+332 QEDPLAKLEPRFLTT
-347 PSLALEQAQRC
+347 PALALDQAQRC
-358 IADMGEAAKQNFH
+358 IADMGEAAKSNFH
-371 LATDPLFSNAVP
+371 LAVDPMFGGSAAS
-383 NEEIFREQESFLD
+383 EEIFREHEAFLD
-396 RAEVEIARY
+396 RAEVEIGRY
-405 LTNVHNIRSVDQRR
+405 LTTMHNVRSVDQRR
-419 QTAEMMH
+419 QSAEMMH

-438 QNIFTR
+438 QNIFDR
-444 MDEFRQ
+444 ADEFRQ
-450 AELCFTPTAVQELR
+450 AGLSFSATAMNELHAMTDAVSEVLD
-464 TMCEAVGE
+464 M
-472 ALNLTVEGY
+472 TVEAY
-481 VTRSASVARTVEP
+481 VTQSVSLARSVEP

-500 TLKERLKSR
+500 TMKEQLKSR
-509 HIDRLS
+509 HIERLG
-515 NSECT
+515 EGGCT
-520 MQVGIPFLDI
+520 MQTGIHFLDI

-546 YTIQLCEGAEEFDT
+546 YTIQLVEGAEEFDT
-560 HAYAKQAYKD
+560 HAYAKAEFKSGP
-570 TEQFKEKLRF
+570 QFESKLKF
-580 YQQKYVTQIDA
+580 YQNKYLSRLNDA
-591 IESPDGAIG
+591 AQA

>member
-1 MGFDML
+1 MEFNML

-77 NAGIMTL
+77 NAGIMSL

-101 AQILRLDGGAAV
+101 AQILRLDSGGAV
-113 SENLF
+113 GENLL

-164 SVMEGAVAPLAD
+164 SVMESAVAPLAD
-176 LPQFAQLF
+176 WPQFAQMF
-184 AAISNPVLGVLV
+184 STIANPVLGVLV
-196 GTLVTAIIQSSSASV
+196 GAGVTAIIQSSSASV

-225 SAAIP
+225 AAAIP

-270 VFLVGTYAI
+270 VFLITIYAI
-279 QYTVGFPFWDA
+279 QYTVGFPFWES

-298 NFHTLFNLSCT
+298 NFHTLFNVTCT
-309 LLFLPFTGLLVK
+309 ILFLPFTSLLVK
-321 LAAWSV
+321 LATWSV
-327 PSGDV
+327 PSGET
-332 QEDPLSKLEPRFLTT
+332 QEDPLAKLEPRFLTT

-358 IADMGEAAKQNFH
+358 IADMGDAAKQNFH
-371 LATDPLFSNAVP
+371 LAVGPLFGGAEP
-383 NEEIFREQESFLD
+383 KEEVFREHETFLD
-396 RAEVEIARY
+396 RAEVEIGRY
-405 LTNVHNIRSVDQRR
+405 LTNIHNIRSVDQRR
-419 QTAEMMH
+419 QLAEMMH

-438 QNIFTR
+438 QNIFGR
-444 MDEFRQ
+444 VDEFRQ
-450 AELCFTPTAVQELR
+450 SDLCFSPAAMQELHA
-464 TMCEAVGE
+464 MCNAVGE
-472 ALNLTVEGY
+472 ALDLTVEGY
-481 VTRSASVARTVEP
+481 VTRSVSVARTVEP
-494 LEEVVD
+494 IEEVVD

-509 HIDRLS
+509 HIERLS
-515 NSECT
+515 RSECT
-520 MQVGIPFLDI
+520 MQTGIHFLDI

-546 YTIQLCEGAEEFDT
+546 YTIQLGEGAEEFDT
-560 HAYAKQAYKD
+560 HEYAKKEYKS
-570 TEQFKEKLRF
+570 TPQFMEKLQY
-580 YQQKYVTQIDA
+580 YQQKYLTQIDQIPENA
-591 IESPDGAIG
+591 

>member
-1 MGFDML
+1 MEFDVL
-7 SVVQLIG
+7 SIVQMIG

-41 LEKMTGNVFKALLMG
+41 LEKMTGNVFTALIMG

-84 RQSVGVILGANI
+84 KQSVGVILGANI
-96 GTTIT
+96 GTTVT
-101 AQILRLDGGAAV
+101 AQILRLSGGDGSG
-113 SENLF
+113 NLF
-118 MQMLKPKNLAYV
+118 MDLLKPKNLAYI

-150 ADIFSGFGILFIGM
+150 ADIFTGFGILFIGM
-164 SVMEGAVAPLAD
+164 AVMEGAVAPLAD
-176 LPQFAQLF
+176 LPQFADLF
-184 AAISNPVLGVLV
+184 AAISNPVLGVVV
-196 GTLVTAIIQSSSASV
+196 GAGVTAIIQSSSASV

-270 VFLVGTYAI
+270 AFLVAIYAV
-279 QYTVGFPFWDA
+279 QYAVGFSFWENP
-290 AIDKGGIA
+290 IDKGGIA
-298 NFHTLFNLSCT
+298 NFHTLFNVTCT

-321 LAAWSV
+321 LARWSV
-327 PSGDV
+327 PTGET
-332 QEDPLSKLEPRFLTT
+332 QEDPLAKLEPRFLTT
-347 PSLALEQAQRC
+347 PALALDQAQRC
-358 IADMGEAAKQNFH
+358 IADMGEAAKSNFH
-371 LATDPLFSNAVP
+371 LAIDPMFGGSAAS
-383 NEEIFREQESFLD
+383 EEIFREHEAFLD
-396 RAEVEIARY
+396 RAEVEIGRY
-405 LTNVHNIRSVDQRR
+405 LTTMHNVRSVDQRR
-419 QTAEMMH
+419 QSAEMMH

-438 QNIFTR
+438 QNIFDR
-444 MDEFRQ
+444 ADEFRQ
-450 AELCFTPTAVQELR
+450 AGLSFSATAMNELHAMTDAVSEVLD
-464 TMCEAVGE
+464 M
-472 ALNLTVEGY
+472 TVEAY
-481 VTRSASVARTVEP
+481 VTQSVSLARSVEP

-500 TLKERLKSR
+500 TMKEQLKSR
-509 HIDRLS
+509 HIERLG
-515 NSECT
+515 EGGCT
-520 MQVGIPFLDI
+520 MQTGIHFLDI

-546 YTIQLCEGAEEFDT
+546 YTIQLVEGAEEFDT
-560 HAYAKQAYKD
+560 HAYAKAEFKSGP
-570 TEQFKEKLRF
+570 QFESKLKF
-580 YQQKYVTQIDA
+580 YQNKYLSRLNDTAQA
-591 IESPDGAIG
+591 

>member
-1 MGFDML
+1 MEFNAL
-7 SVVQLIG
+7 SVVQMIG

-41 LEKMTGNVFKALLMG
+41 LEKMTGNVFKALIMG

-77 NAGIMTL
+77 NAGIMSL

-101 AQILRLDGGAAV
+101 AQILRLDSGGAV
-113 SENLF
+113 SENLL

-130 IVLVGVIIMM
+130 VVLAGVIIMM

-184 AAISNPVLGVLV
+184 ATIANPVLGVLV
-196 GTLVTAIIQSSSASV
+196 GAGVTAIIQSSSASV

-225 SAAIP
+225 AAAIP

-270 VFLVGTYAI
+270 VFLVGVYAME
-279 QYTVGFPFWDA
+279 YTVGFPFWED

-298 NFHTLFNLSCT
+298 NFHTLFNVTCT
-309 LLFLPFTGLLVK
+309 VLFLPFTGLLVK
-321 LAAWSV
+321 LAKWSV
-327 PSGDV
+327 PSGEV

-358 IADMGEAAKQNFH
+358 IADMGDAAKQNFQ
-371 LATDPLFSNAVP
+371 LATDPLFSQIALKEDV
-383 NEEIFREQESFLD
+383 FREQESFLD
-396 RAEVEIARY
+396 RAEVEIGRY
-405 LTNVHNIRSVDQRR
+405 LTNIHNIRSIDQRR
-419 QTAEMMH
+419 QMAEMMH

-438 QNIFTR
+438 QNIFGR
-444 MDEFRQ
+444 VEEFRQ
-450 AELCFTPTAVQELR
+450 SDLAFSPAAMQELQ
-464 TMCEAVGE
+464 TMCKAVGE
-472 ALNLTVEGY
+472 ALDLTVEGY
-481 VTRSASVARTVEP
+481 VTRSVAIARTVEP
-494 LEEVVD
+494 IEEVVD

-515 NSECT
+515 RSECT
-520 MQVGIPFLDI
+520 MQIGIHFLDI

-546 YTIQLCEGAEEFDT
+546 YTIQLGEGATEFDT
-560 HAYAKQAYKD
+560 HAYAKQEYKA
-570 TEQFKEKLRF
+570 TPQFAEKLHY
-580 YQQKYVTQIDA
+580 YQQKYLVPMEQTA
-591 IESPDGAIG
+591 ENA

>member
-1 MGFDML
+1 MEFDVL
-7 SVVQLIG
+7 SIVQMIG

-41 LEKMTGNVFKALLMG
+41 LEKMTGNVFTALIMG

-84 RQSVGVILGANI
+84 KQSVGVILGANI
-96 GTTIT
+96 GTTVT
-101 AQILRLDGGAAV
+101 AQILRLSGGEG
-113 SENLF
+113 SGNLF
-118 MQMLKPKNLAYV
+118 MDLLKPKNLAYI

-150 ADIFSGFGILFIGM
+150 ADIFTGFGILFIGM
-164 SVMEGAVAPLAD
+164 AVMEGAVAPLAD
-176 LPQFAQLF
+176 LPQFADLF
-184 AAISNPVLGVLV
+184 AAISNPVLGVVV
-196 GTLVTAIIQSSSASV
+196 GAGVTAIIQSSSASV

-270 VFLVGTYAI
+270 AFLVAIYAV
-279 QYTVGFPFWDA
+279 QYTVGFSFWENP
-290 AIDKGGIA
+290 IDKGGIA
-298 NFHTLFNLSCT
+298 NFHTLFNVTCT

-321 LAAWSV
+321 LAKWSV
-327 PSGDV
+327 PTGET
-332 QEDPLSKLEPRFLTT
+332 QEDPLAKLEPRFLTT
-347 PSLALEQAQRC
+347 PALALDQAQRC
-358 IADMGEAAKQNFH
+358 IADMGEAAKSNFH
-371 LATDPLFSNAVP
+371 LAVDPMFGGSAAS
-383 NEEIFREQESFLD
+383 EEIFREHEAFLD
-396 RAEVEIARY
+396 RAEVEIGRY
-405 LTNVHNIRSVDQRR
+405 LTTMHNVRSVDQRR
-419 QTAEMMH
+419 QSAEMMH

-438 QNIFTR
+438 QNIFDR
-444 MDEFRQ
+444 ADEFRQ
-450 AELCFTPTAVQELR
+450 AGLSFSTTAMNELHAMTDAVSEVLD
-464 TMCEAVGE
+464 M
-472 ALNLTVEGY
+472 TVEAY
-481 VTRSASVARTVEP
+481 VTQSVSLARSVEP

-500 TLKERLKSR
+500 TMKEQLKSR
-509 HIDRLS
+509 HIERLG
-515 NSECT
+515 EGGCT
-520 MQVGIPFLDI
+520 MQTGIHFLDI

-541 SNIAI
+541 STTAI
-546 YTIQLCEGAEEFDT
+546 YTIQLVEGAEEFDT
-560 HAYAKQAYKD
+560 HAYAKAEFKSGP
-570 TEQFKEKLRF
+570 QFESKLKF
-580 YQQKYVTQIDA
+580 YQSKYLSRLNDA
-591 IESPDGAIG
+591 AQA

>member
-1 MGFDML
+1 MEFDVL
-7 SVVQLIG
+7 SIVQMIG

-41 LEKMTGNVFKALLMG
+41 LEKMTGNVFTALIMG

-84 RQSVGVILGANI
+84 KQSVGVILGANI
-96 GTTIT
+96 GTTVT
-101 AQILRLDGGAAV
+101 AQILRLSGGEG
-113 SENLF
+113 SGNLF
-118 MQMLKPKNLAYV
+118 MDLLKPKNLAYI

-150 ADIFSGFGILFIGM
+150 ADIFTGFGILFIGM
-164 SVMEGAVAPLAD
+164 AVMEGAVAPLAD
-176 LPQFAQLF
+176 LPQFADLF
-184 AAISNPVLGVLV
+184 AAISNPVLGVVV
-196 GTLVTAIIQSSSASV
+196 GAGVTAIIQSSSASV

-270 VFLVGTYAI
+270 AFLVAIYAV
-279 QYTVGFPFWDA
+279 QYAVGFSLWENP
-290 AIDKGGIA
+290 IDKGGIA
-298 NFHTLFNLSCT
+298 NFHTLFNVTCT

-321 LAAWSV
+321 LARWSV
-327 PSGDV
+327 PTGET
-332 QEDPLSKLEPRFLTT
+332 QEDPLAKLEPRFLTT
-347 PSLALEQAQRC
+347 PALALDQAQRC
-358 IADMGEAAKQNFH
+358 IADMGEAAKSNFH
-371 LATDPLFSNAVP
+371 LAVDPMFGGSAAS
-383 NEEIFREQESFLD
+383 EEIFREHEAFLD
-396 RAEVEIARY
+396 RAEVEIGRY
-405 LTNVHNIRSVDQRR
+405 LTTMHNVRSVDQRR
-419 QTAEMMH
+419 QSAEMMH

-438 QNIFTR
+438 QNIFDR
-444 MDEFRQ
+444 ADEFRQ
-450 AELCFTPTAVQELR
+450 AGLSFSATAMNELHAMTDAVSEVLD
-464 TMCEAVGE
+464 M
-472 ALNLTVEGY
+472 TVEAY
-481 VTRSASVARTVEP
+481 VTQSVSLARSVEP

-500 TLKERLKSR
+500 TMKEQLKSR
-509 HIDRLS
+509 HIERLG
-515 NSECT
+515 EGGCT
-520 MQVGIPFLDI
+520 MQTGIHFLDI

-546 YTIQLCEGAEEFDT
+546 YTIQLVEGAEEFDT
-560 HAYAKQAYKD
+560 HAYAKAEFKSGP
-570 TEQFKEKLRF
+570 QFESKLKF
-580 YQQKYVTQIDA
+580 YQSKYLSRLNDA
-591 IESPDGAIG
+591 AQA

>member
-1 MGFDML
+1 MEFDVL
-7 SVVQLIG
+7 SIVQMIG

-41 LEKMTGNVFKALLMG
+41 LEKMTGNVFTALIMG

-84 RQSVGVILGANI
+84 KQSVGVILGANI

-101 AQILRLDGGAAV
+101 AQILRLSGGEG
-113 SENLF
+113 SGNLF
-118 MQMLKPKNLAYV
+118 MDLLKPKNLAYI

-150 ADIFSGFGILFIGM
+150 ADIFTGFGILFIGM
-164 SVMEGAVAPLAD
+164 AVMEGAVAPLAD
-176 LPQFAQLF
+176 LPQFADLF
-184 AAISNPVLGVLV
+184 AAISNPVLGVVV
-196 GTLVTAIIQSSSASV
+196 GAGVTAIIQSSSASV

-270 VFLVGTYAI
+270 AFLVAIYAV
-279 QYTVGFPFWDA
+279 QYAVGFSFWENP
-290 AIDKGGIA
+290 IDKGGIA
-298 NFHTLFNLSCT
+298 NFHTLFNVTCT

-321 LAAWSV
+321 LARWSV
-327 PSGDV
+327 PTGET
-332 QEDPLSKLEPRFLTT
+332 QEDPLAKLEPRFLTT
-347 PSLALEQAQRC
+347 PALALDQAQRC
-358 IADMGEAAKQNFH
+358 IADMGEAAKSNFH
-371 LATDPLFSNAVP
+371 LAVDPMFGGSAAS
-383 NEEIFREQESFLD
+383 EEIFREHEAFLD
-396 RAEVEIARY
+396 RAEVEIGRY
-405 LTNVHNIRSVDQRR
+405 LTTMHNVRSVDQRR
-419 QTAEMMH
+419 QSAEMMH

-438 QNIFTR
+438 QNIFDR
-444 MDEFRQ
+444 ADEFRQ
-450 AELCFTPTAVQELR
+450 AGLSFSATAMNELHAMTDAVSEVLD
-464 TMCEAVGE
+464 M
-472 ALNLTVEGY
+472 TVEAY
-481 VTRSASVARTVEP
+481 VTQSVSLARSVEP

-500 TLKERLKSR
+500 TMKEQLKSR
-509 HIDRLS
+509 HIERLG
-515 NSECT
+515 EGGCT
-520 MQVGIPFLDI
+520 MQTGIHFLDI

-546 YTIQLCEGAEEFDT
+546 YTIQLVEGAEEFDT
-560 HAYAKQAYKD
+560 HAYAKAEFKSGP
-570 TEQFKEKLRF
+570 QFESKLKF
-580 YQQKYVTQIDA
+580 YQNKYLSRLNVAAQA
-591 IESPDGAIG
+591 

>member
-1 MGFDML
+1 MEFDVL
-7 SVVQLIG
+7 SIVQMIG

-41 LEKMTGNVFKALLMG
+41 LEKMTGNVFTALIMG

-84 RQSVGVILGANI
+84 KQSVGVILGANI
-96 GTTIT
+96 GTTVT
-101 AQILRLDGGAAV
+101 AQILRLSGGEG
-113 SENLF
+113 SGNLF
-118 MQMLKPKNLAYV
+118 MDLLKPKNLAYI

-150 ADIFSGFGILFIGM
+150 ADIFTGFGILFIGM
-164 SVMEGAVAPLAD
+164 AVMEGAVAPLAD
-176 LPQFAQLF
+176 LPQFADLF
-184 AAISNPVLGVLV
+184 AAISNPVLGVVV
-196 GTLVTAIIQSSSASV
+196 GAGVTAIIQSSSASV

-258 MVHFYFNLIGSI
+258 MLHFYFNLIGSI
-270 VFLVGTYAI
+270 AFLVAIYAV
-279 QYTVGFPFWDA
+279 QYAVGFSFWENP
-290 AIDKGGIA
+290 IDKGGIA
-298 NFHTLFNLSCT
+298 NFHTLFNVTCT

-321 LAAWSV
+321 LARWSV
-327 PSGDV
+327 PTGET
-332 QEDPLSKLEPRFLTT
+332 QEDPLAKLEPRFLTT
-347 PSLALEQAQRC
+347 PALALDQAQRC
-358 IADMGEAAKQNFH
+358 IADMGEAAKSNFH
-371 LATDPLFSNAVP
+371 LAVDPMFGGSAAS
-383 NEEIFREQESFLD
+383 EEIFREHEAFLD
-396 RAEVEIARY
+396 RAEVEIGRY
-405 LTNVHNIRSVDQRR
+405 LTTMHNVRSVDQRR
-419 QTAEMMH
+419 QSAEMMH

-438 QNIFTR
+438 QNIFDR
-444 MDEFRQ
+444 ADEFRQ
-450 AELCFTPTAVQELR
+450 AGLSFSATAMNELHAMTDAVSEVLD
-464 TMCEAVGE
+464 M
-472 ALNLTVEGY
+472 TVEAY
-481 VTRSASVARTVEP
+481 VTQSVSLARSVEP

-500 TLKERLKSR
+500 TMKEQLKSR
-509 HIDRLS
+509 HIERLG
-515 NSECT
+515 EGGCT
-520 MQVGIPFLDI
+520 MQTGIHFLDI

-546 YTIQLCEGAEEFDT
+546 YTIQLVEGAEEFDT
-560 HAYAKQAYKD
+560 HAYAKAEFKSGP
-570 TEQFKEKLRF
+570 QFESKLKF
-580 YQQKYVTQIDA
+580 YQSKYLSRLNDA
-591 IESPDGAIG
+591 AQA

>member
-1 MGFDML
+1 MEFNML
-7 SVVQLIG
+7 SVVQLVG

-32 AAGSKLEKT
+32 AAGSKLEIT

-77 NAGIMTL
+77 NAGIMSL

-101 AQILRLDGGAAV
+101 AQILRLDSGGAIG
-113 SENLF
+113 ENLL

-164 SVMEGAVAPLAD
+164 SVMESAVAPLAD
-176 LPQFAQLF
+176 WPQFAQLF
-184 AAISNPVLGVLV
+184 STIANPVLGVLV
-196 GTLVTAIIQSSSASV
+196 GAGVTAIIQSSSASV

-225 SAAIP
+225 AAAIP

-270 VFLVGTYAI
+270 VFLVVVYAI
-279 QYTVGFPFWDA
+279 QYTVGFPFWES

-298 NFHTLFNLSCT
+298 NFHTLFNVTCT
-309 LLFLPFTGLLVK
+309 ILFLPFTGLLVK
-321 LAAWSV
+321 LATWSV
-327 PSGDV
+327 PSGET
-332 QEDPLSKLEPRFLTT
+332 QEDPLAKLEPRFLTT

-358 IADMGEAAKQNFH
+358 IADMGDAAKQNFH
-371 LATDPLFSNAVP
+371 LAVGPLFG
-383 NEEIFREQESFLD
+383 EGESFLD
-396 RAEVEIARY
+396 RAEVEIGRY
-405 LTNVHNIRSVDQRR
+405 LTNIHNIRSVDQRR
-419 QTAEMMH
+419 QLAEMMH

-438 QNIFTR
+438 QNIFGR
-444 MDEFRQ
+444 VDEFRQ
-450 AELCFTPTAVQELR
+450 SDLCFSPAAMQELHA
-464 TMCEAVGE
+464 MCSAVGE
-472 ALNLTVEGY
+472 ALDLTVEGY
-481 VTRSASVARTVEP
+481 VTRSVSIARTVEP
-494 LEEVVD
+494 IEEVVD

-509 HIDRLS
+509 HIERLS
-515 NSECT
+515 RSECT
-520 MQVGIPFLDI
+520 MQTGIHFLDI

-546 YTIQLCEGAEEFDT
+546 YTIQLGEGAEEFDT
-560 HAYAKQAYKD
+560 HEYAKKEYKS
-570 TEQFKEKLRF
+570 TPQFTEKLRY
-580 YQQKYVTQIDA
+580 YQQKYLTQIDQIPENA
-591 IESPDGAIG
+591 

>member
-1 MGFDML
+1 MEFDVL
-7 SVVQLIG
+7 SIVQMIG

-41 LEKMTGNVFKALLMG
+41 LEKMTGNVFTALIMG

-84 RQSVGVILGANI
+84 KQSVGVILGANI
-96 GTTIT
+96 GTTVT
-101 AQILRLDGGAAV
+101 AQILRLSGGDGSG
-113 SENLF
+113 NLF
-118 MQMLKPKNLAYV
+118 MDLLKPKNLAYI

-150 ADIFSGFGILFIGM
+150 ADIFTGFGILFIGM
-164 SVMEGAVAPLAD
+164 AVMEGAVAPLAD
-176 LPQFAQLF
+176 LPQFADLF
-184 AAISNPVLGVLV
+184 AAISNPVLGVVV
-196 GTLVTAIIQSSSASV
+196 GAGVTAIIQSSSASV

-270 VFLVGTYAI
+270 AFLVAIYAV
-279 QYTVGFPFWDA
+279 QYTVGFSFWENP
-290 AIDKGGIA
+290 IDKGGIA
-298 NFHTLFNLSCT
+298 NFHTLFNVTCT

-321 LAAWSV
+321 LARWSV
-327 PSGDV
+327 PTGET
-332 QEDPLSKLEPRFLTT
+332 QEDPLAKLEPRFLTT
-347 PSLALEQAQRC
+347 PALALDQAQRC
-358 IADMGEAAKQNFH
+358 IADMGEAAKSNFH
-371 LATDPLFSNAVP
+371 LAVDPMFGGSAAS
-383 NEEIFREQESFLD
+383 EEIFREHEAFLD
-396 RAEVEIARY
+396 RAEVEIGRY
-405 LTNVHNIRSVDQRR
+405 LTTMHNVRSVDQRR
-419 QTAEMMH
+419 QSAEMMH

-438 QNIFTR
+438 QNIFDR
-444 MDEFRQ
+444 ADEFRQ
-450 AELCFTPTAVQELR
+450 AGLSFSTTAMNELHAMTDAVSEVLD
-464 TMCEAVGE
+464 M
-472 ALNLTVEGY
+472 TVEAY
-481 VTRSASVARTVEP
+481 VTQSVSLARSVEP
-494 LEEVVD
+494 LEEVVY
-500 TLKERLKSR
+500 TMKEQLKSR
-509 HIDRLS
+509 HIERLG
-515 NSECT
+515 EGGCT
-520 MQVGIPFLDI
+520 MQTGIHFLDI

-546 YTIQLCEGAEEFDT
+546 YTIQLVEGAEEFDT
-560 HAYAKQAYKD
+560 HAYAKAEFKSGP
-570 TEQFKEKLRF
+570 QFESKLKF
-580 YQQKYVTQIDA
+580 YQSKYLSRLNDA
-591 IESPDGAIG
+591 AQA

>member
-1 MGFDML
+1 MEFNAL
-7 SVVQLIG
+7 SIVQLIG

-56 MVVTMVI
+56 LVVTMVI

-77 NAGIMTL
+77 NAGIMSL
-84 RQSVGVILGANI
+84 QQSVGVILGANI

-101 AQILRLDGGAAV
+101 AQILRLDSGGAV

-118 MQMLKPKNLAYV
+118 MQMLKPKNLAYI
-130 IVLVGVIIMM
+130 IVLAGVIIMM

-164 SVMEGAVAPLAD
+164 SVMESAVAPLAD

-184 AAISNPVLGVLV
+184 ATIANPVLGVLV
-196 GTLVTAIIQSSSASV
+196 GAGVTAIIQSSSASV

-225 SAAIP
+225 AAAIP

-270 VFLVGTYAI
+270 VFLVAVYAI
-279 QYTVGFPFWDA
+279 QYTVGFSFWDS

-298 NFHTLFNLSCT
+298 NFHTLFNVTCT
-309 LLFLPFTGLLVK
+309 ILFLPFTKLLVK
-321 LAAWSV
+321 LATWSV
-327 PSGDV
+327 PSGEV
-332 QEDPLSKLEPRFLTT
+332 QEDPLAKLEPRFLTT

-358 IADMGEAAKQNFH
+358 IADMGDAAKQNFR
-371 LATDPLFSNAVP
+371 LATDPLFQDAMP
-383 NEEIFREQESFLD
+383 KEDIFREHESFLD
-396 RAEVEIARY
+396 RAEVEIGRY
-405 LTNVHNIRSVDQRR
+405 LTNIHNIRSVDQRR
-419 QTAEMMH
+419 QLAEMMH

-438 QNIFTR
+438 QNIFGR
-444 MDEFRQ
+444 VDEFRQ
-450 AELCFTPTAVQELR
+450 ADMSFSPAALQELHA
-464 TMCEAVGE
+464 MCGAVGE
-472 ALNLTVEGY
+472 ALDLTVEGY
-481 VTRSASVARTVEP
+481 VTRSVSVARTVEP
-494 LEEVVD
+494 IEEVVD

-509 HIDRLS
+509 HIERLS
-515 NSECT
+515 RSECT
-520 MQVGIPFLDI
+520 MQTGIHFLDI

-546 YTIQLCEGAEEFDT
+546 YTIQLGEGAQEFDT
-560 HAYAKQAYKD
+560 HAYAKQEYKS
-570 TEQFKEKLRF
+570 TPQFAEKLRY
-580 YQQKYVTQIDA
+580 YQQKYLTQIEQIPEHA
-591 IESPDGAIG
+591 